1 MTSGLEEAQALHD
14 LLAILVRA
22 LQENTADI
30 TTSQEVALRTSTD
43 KWNTE
48 IGGLVTGL
56 TAMVATSLDQMVSFM
71 CQL

>member
-14 LLAILVRA
+14 LLAILVRT